1 MSSTVGW
8 TTIVFES
15 VTTTMVIVFSID
27 DTVMIIMC
35 QLRFSLVLINVVIVV
50 FEATTMIIIL

>member
-1 MSSTVGW
+1 MSITVGL
-8 TTIVFES
+8 TIIVFES

-50 FEATTMIIIL
+50 FEATTMMIIL

>member
-35 QLRFSLVLINVVIVV
+35 QLRFSLVLINVVVVV